1 MEHMVDNQK
10 NPFEEMYH
18 WCKGEI
24 YDIKS
29 IMAAISQKEQL
40 EKIVKKTESVKSN
53 TQSDLESVNQGR
65 KTIRTIFKN
74 EKDASGMLNTIEN
87 VRNIILRL
95 LIQP

>member
-29 IMAAISQKEQL
+29 IMAAIQQKEQL

-87 VRNIILRL
+87 VRQIYTVLMR
-95 LIQP
+95 P